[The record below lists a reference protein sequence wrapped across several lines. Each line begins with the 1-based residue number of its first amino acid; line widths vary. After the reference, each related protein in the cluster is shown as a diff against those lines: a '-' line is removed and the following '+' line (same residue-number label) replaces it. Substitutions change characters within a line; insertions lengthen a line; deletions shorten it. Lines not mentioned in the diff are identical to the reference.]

1 MIFFV
6 SFALTASCVMLR
18 LRKTV
23 IVVVN
28 VLLSAVVHVA
38 VLLCMTIMAGLGLHA
53 VILAVMAM
61 LAFYDLISLME
72 LSKMIHYRQEL
83 LRTFAVTL
91 ISAGAGA
98 LVIYFLN
105 GVLIDL
111 IGEILSIFVC
121 LITGMIIYG
130 VLLIVLRGIS
140 EYELYAVPG
149 GSLYISLA
157 KKLHLMG

>member
-1 MIFFV
+1 M
-6 SFALTASCVMLR
+6 
-18 LRKTV
+18 

-105 GVLIDL
+105 GALIDL

-121 LITGMIIYG
+121 LITGMIIYI
-130 VLLIVLRGIS
+130 VLLIALRGVS
-140 EYELYAVPG
+140 EYELYAIPG
-149 GSLYISLA
+149 GTFYISLA